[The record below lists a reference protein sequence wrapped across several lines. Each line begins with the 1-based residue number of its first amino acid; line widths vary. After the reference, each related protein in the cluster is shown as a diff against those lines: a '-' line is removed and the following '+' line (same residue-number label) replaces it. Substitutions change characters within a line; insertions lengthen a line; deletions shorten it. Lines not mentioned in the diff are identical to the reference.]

1 MADAEHVLEAL
12 QETVFFQNTLIGASF
27 DNLLS
32 LVGRS
37 GVSFHQHNA
46 ETHDAKSCVSVE
58 YLTKVRAVSKHVT
71 ADFAFLVQLNL
82 SAVRNHYEVQIA
94 AMGIRGVPNEQQAMA
109 GVQKKGT
116 AGLKFKSKPAIAAHA
131 YAEVGIF

>member
-1 MADAEHVLEAL
+1 MPDKSWYKNRYLPGLILAPTLSPPTDAECH
-12 QETVFFQNTLIGASF
+12 
-27 DNLLS
+27 
-32 LVGRS
+32 
-37 GVSFHQHNA
+37 
-46 ETHDAKSCVSVE
+46 
-58 YLTKVRAVSKHVT
+58 
-71 ADFAFLVQLNL
+71 VQLNL

-131 YAEVGIF
+131 YAEVGLLSQIQPFCRDRWLMYERQRL